1 MFLVIGGLMTV
12 PKVVFPV
19 IRGLVHVVWGRI
31 LYRRL
36 NIKDNDAALPDLL
49 TLFSTFL
56 NISSVSEYETLNPD
70 GTCSFEVITSGD
82 KSCWFTNHY
91 KLQCDD
97 PRIDL
102 MGKTAQECLE
112 QGFTHH
118 GWFLNWVNQDPQI
131 MKFLWKSLERA
142 WDTGTKRWVY
152 PWLRL
157 LC

>member
-1 MFLVIGGLMTV
+1 MGHVPIQIGYIVTVRQATVKKSQPIMFLVIGGVMTV

-19 IRGLVHVVWGRI
+19 IPGLVHVVWGRI

-36 NIKDNDAALPDLL
+36 NIKDNDAALPDLF

-56 NISSVSEYETLNPD
+56 NISSASEYETLNPD

-82 KSCWFTNHY
+82 KSCWFTNDY
-91 KLQCDD
+91 KRQCDD

-112 QGFTHH
+112 QGSTHH
-118 GWFLNWVNQDPQI
+118 GWSV
-131 MKFLWKSLERA
+131 LELSEPGL
-142 WDTGTKRWVY
+142 TN
-152 PWLRL
+152 
-157 LC
+157 